1 MLFFFHLLT
10 FAQNTKILTG
20 TVTDVFGDPVIGAN
34 VTEKGTTNGTITD
47 LNGNFT
53 LSVSPNS
60 TLVVSYIGYHTLDV
74 PIGNEIVFNI
84 ELKEDTQKLEEV
96 VVVGY
101 GTQKKVNLTGSVSSV
116 SAEDLTN
123 KPVSMTSQAIAG
135 LAPGLSVL
143 QTSGRPGT
151 EASVKIRLNI
161 NKNLKPQEG
170 YN

>member
-1 MLFFFHLLT
+1 MSKKLNIKLLLSFLFVVFFHLLT

-74 PIGNEIVFNI
+74 PIGNDIVFNI
-84 ELKEDTQKLEEV
+84 ELKAVRSPQ
-96 VVVGY
+96 
-101 GTQKKVNLTGSVSSV
+101 GTT
-116 SAEDLTN
+116 
-123 KPVSMTSQAIAG
+123 
-135 LAPGLSVL
+135 
-143 QTSGRPGT
+143 
-151 EASVKIRLNI
+151 
-161 NKNLKPQEG
+161 
-170 YN
+170 